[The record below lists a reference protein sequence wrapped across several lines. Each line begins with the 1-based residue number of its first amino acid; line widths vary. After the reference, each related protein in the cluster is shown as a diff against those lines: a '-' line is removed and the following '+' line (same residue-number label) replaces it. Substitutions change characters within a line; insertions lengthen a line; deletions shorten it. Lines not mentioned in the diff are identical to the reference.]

1 MSTEIDN
8 AEFIKKEIR
17 DALDQKFGPLLLQMA
32 KMIKEISESAKSQNS
47 VNEIVMAKLNLM
59 YSLQTEMQKKLFD
72 FDEISGQFDKL
83 DKNLAKFLQKSVQD
97 TQKIQ
102 EQIQSF
108 GKVSKEVQI
117 PSQKTDEV
125 KISQENPTLAEIVPF
140 VEIPNLI
147 ADMDVEEIK
156 SLIAEFSKKEIFTTE
171 ALRLIETTRDKLLFE
186 REDEVPYRAFAAK
199 IFREILAII
208 KQEKDFRT
216 ISNPAAQEVKK
227 HLFYLQ
233 EHM

>member
-1 MSTEIDN
+1 MSMEIDN

-17 DALDQKFGPLLLQMA
+17 DALDQKFGQLLLQMA

-47 VNEIVMAKLNLM
+47 ANEIVMAKLNLM

-72 FDEISGQFDKL
+72 FDEIAGQFDKL

-102 EQIQSF
+102 EQIQSI
-108 GKVSKEVQI
+108 GKVSKEVQVQ
-117 PSQKTDEV
+117 SQKIDEV
-125 KISQENPTLAEIVPF
+125 KIPQESPTLAEIVPIL
-140 VEIPNLI
+140 EIPNLI

-216 ISNPAAQEVKK
+216 ISIPAAQEVKK